1 MRMLSLRRH
10 AARAAFVVA
19 SLNGCT
25 EPRQADVAKPMPAS
39 ALVARVELSDSSAAP
54 GEVVVATLR
63 LSGPSVAAATLRLA
77 YDSTGLAFAGE
88 DSLSDG
94 AMRVVNPMPGLVR
107 VAAMAPNGIAGGRV
121 HALKFT
127 VGRTSALRSM
137 KLSVD
142 EAHSAS
148 GADLAAQ
155 LRAP

>member
-1 MRMLSLRRH
+1 MRRRLVGM
-10 AARAAFVVA
+10 ALMAA
-19 SLNGCT
+19 SLSACT
-25 EPRQADVAKPMPAS
+25 EPRQVDVARPAPAS
-39 ALVARVELSDSSAAP
+39 ALIARVELSDSSAAP
-54 GEVVVATLR
+54 GSIVVATLR

-77 YDSTGLAFAGE
+77 YDSTGLVFAGE

-94 AMRVVNPMPGLVR
+94 VMRVVNPTPGLVR
-107 VAAMAPNGIAGGRV
+107 IAAMAPNGIAGGRV

-137 KLSVD
+137 SLSVD

-155 LRAP
+155 SRAP